1 MLKSNRFIY
10 TKCSEQL
17 YFFLQI
23 YKNKRVDLNILHMSK
38 NSCTIL
44 EQLSFKQI
52 KPNMSLNPGI
62 SVKKRNM
69 LLDNVNEGHIK
80 K

>member
-1 MLKSNRFIY
+1 
-10 TKCSEQL
+10 
-17 YFFLQI
+17 
-23 YKNKRVDLNILHMSK
+23 MSK

-44 EQLSFKQI
+44 ERLSFKQI

-62 SVKKRNM
+62 NIKKRNM